1 MRREGW
7 LLAVLLVVLI
17 ASSSSPALADGGV
30 SVEPGENSYNP
41 GVWTG
46 GVISEEGVVESDP
59 NNSGGTIQATS
70 EPTLDYEWVLACF
83 DNHPEGQ
90 NELCG
95 AATICAG
102 PGELQWNLWARQ
114 LTDQAGQ
121 PTPGADWE
129 IIATE
134 CHSFQ
139 PAEPAADPQPQVTD
153 AVVLQAVRRLGLP
166 RLTVQVQP
174 ADQTLVHL
182 DTIFYAEPPDWSRSL
197 VLLGFNV
204 DVTAEPVGYAW
215 RFGDGTSVSTTS
227 PGAPYPAPDIT
238 HTYTDAHV
246 SVTPRVDTAYEVR
259 YRVDGG
265 PWRTISDT
273 VPAAGWPV
281 NLRIREATPVLVG
294 GE

>member
-1 MRREGW
+1 MS
-7 LLAVLLVVLI
+7 VLVGFP
-17 ASSSSPALADGGV
+17 SPAVADISVDPGGD
-30 SVEPGENSYNP
+30 PGLP
-41 GVWTG
+41 GV
-46 GVISEEGVVESDP
+46 VVEGVAELPGDDDA
-59 NNSGGTIQATS
+59 GGIDSVSTGDQQLETY
-70 EPTLDYEWVLACF
+70 DYEWLLSCF
-83 DNHPEGQ
+83 DNHPDGQ
-90 NELCG
+90 NDLCAA
-95 AATICAG
+95 AATTCAG
-102 PGELQWNLWARQ
+102 QGELMWTLWARQ

-139 PAEPAADPQPQVTD
+139 PAEPAPDPQPQVTD

-182 DTIFYAEPPDWSRSL
+182 DTIFYAEPPDWFRSLL

-265 PWRTISDT
+265 PWRTISET

>member
-1 MRREGW
+1 MIPVVASQADDDVYATPSTDDYEPE
-7 LLAVLLVVLI
+7 VLLEGVAVHPAGAVDPLDGTTVVATAAQPTFEYRWVLDCFD
-17 ASSSSPALADGGV
+17 SSPEEETADCAGAH
-30 SVEPGENSYNP
+30 
-41 GVWTG
+41 TCA
-46 GVISEEGVVESDP
+46 IESD
-59 NNSGGTIQATS
+59 
-70 EPTLDYEWVLACF
+70 LRWV
-83 DNHPEGQ
+83 
-90 NELCG
+90 
-95 AATICAG
+95 
-102 PGELQWNLWARQ
+102 LWARQ
-114 LTDQAGQ
+114 LTNAKGR
-121 PTPGADWE
+121 PTPQAVWE
-129 IIATE
+129 PILTE

-182 DTIFYAEPPDWSRSL
+182 DTIFYAEPPDWFRSL